1 MFKGTTRRGALP
13 ALIGAVLFALSSMG
27 MSAASA
33 GDDHGGV
40 PRSIALAQA
49 LKSVCGTEF
58 HVNAREVDQMVW
70 MLKHAFPPKD
80 ATAFQASL
88 ASEEA
93 KVRGEIEAAGASNWC
108 AAQKDKFTR
117 ANGGRTPLMFR

>member
-1 MFKGTTRRGALP
+1 MFKGIAERGAAGVFAAAAIL
-13 ALIGAVLFALSSMG
+13 ALSSV
-27 MSAASA
+27 ASA
-33 GDDHGGV
+33 EDDRGGV
-40 PRSIALAQA
+40 ARSIALAEA
-49 LKSVCGTEF
+49 LKSVCGTEI
-58 HVNAREVDQMVW
+58 HVNGREVDQMIW

-88 ASEEA
+88 ASEKA
-93 KVRGEIEAAGASNWC
+93 RVRGEIGAAGAGTWC